1 MLVLLLASFLAA
13 PSNSGQPW
21 AITLRPAVVVQAS
34 ETEAQPEAATVDEA
48 PEASQEKPPRL
59 APAKTEKPKSKPSKS
74 GSRRSSASSNR

>member
-1 MLVLLLASFLAA
+1 MLVFLLASVLAA
-13 PSNSGQPW
+13 PSSSGQPW
-21 AITLRPAVVVQAS
+21 AITLRPAIVVQES
-34 ETEAQPEAATVDEA
+34 EAEAQPEAAKAEEA